1 MAEYI
6 RIGGEEDLAD
16 QIRQYLSNVD
26 MGSLKEGSCQWVASL
41 LKEGK
46 MEAEEEDR
54 KGLWTKY

>member
-54 KGLWTKY
+54 KGL